1 MTEEQRIHV
10 FTWIRVG
17 APIKNEYAYAALPHK
32 LRLDYERACNN
43 YHKTGQDLAGQLN
56 KAIERTADDRRT
68 GWKVILQSL
77 GQGNIHSNT
86 EYNFMMELL
95 AEINPLLPA
104 VRIDMFNCRNLKS
117 SLELAPTKIVNR
129 NGKKLVVKEKKS
141 EQLPS
146 HKLPSQSTNFSD
158 AFKYLLC
165 RKSWMKYVKG
175 IRSLSA
181 GDLSTH
187 AG

>member
-1 MTEEQRIHV
+1 
-10 FTWIRVG
+10 
-17 APIKNEYAYAALPHK
+17 
-32 LRLDYERACNN
+32 
-43 YHKTGQDLAGQLN
+43 
-56 KAIERTADDRRT
+56 
-68 GWKVILQSL
+68 
-77 GQGNIHSNT
+77 
-86 EYNFMMELL
+86 MELL
-95 AEINPLLPA
+95 AEINPMLPA

-146 HKLPSQSTNFSD
+146 QSTNFSD

-165 RKSWMKYVKG
+165 RKTWMKYVKG
-175 IRSLSA
+175 IRSQSA
-181 GDLSTH
+181 GDLSTY